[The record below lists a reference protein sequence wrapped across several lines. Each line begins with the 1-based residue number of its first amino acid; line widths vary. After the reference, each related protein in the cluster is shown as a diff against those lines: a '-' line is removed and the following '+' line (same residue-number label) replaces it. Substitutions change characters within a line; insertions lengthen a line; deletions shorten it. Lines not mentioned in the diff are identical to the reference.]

1 MERTPITQLPSAIAP
16 CIGESPRP
24 KPGAGFEAFP
34 LADVEQ
40 SIASRFHAQVMRNP
54 DALAV
59 NDAAQRMSYGEL
71 DALSNRLA
79 HAIVALNV
87 LTATPV
93 ALLLDTQITQIVGL
107 LGVLKAGH
115 GYVPVD
121 TTLPAARVSAI
132 LEDTAPVLLIVCN
145 ATESQGSTASSGCLH
160 VLNLDAL
167 DEALPV
173 SDPEVDIAP
182 DALAYALF
190 TSGTTGR
197 PKGVMQSQRNVLHN
211 VMRHTNSFLI
221 GRGDRQTLL
230 YSYAVYGGTRDIFN
244 ALLNGASLHVY
255 CVAQQGVSGLAEWMF
270 QERISIYCSVATVFR
285 HLLHTPTHSTSFPDL
300 RLIKLGGEATYR
312 RDIEQLQPLLQ
323 DGCVVHCGLGATET
337 GLART
342 FWVDRDTRITEHA
355 VPLGYPVEGMDV
367 LVLDEAGQPVL
378 PGEIGEILI
387 QSPYVALGYWGN
399 EALSQN
405 CFSPSETSPGA
416 RRYRTGDLGVMR
428 ADGCLEHRGRKD
440 FQVKIRGNRV
450 EIAEVEQ
457 SLLGLPQIAEAVV
470 MPRPYMQDENR
481 LVAYVVARPGHDC
494 FLPIIRKALAVKLPS
509 FMLPEAMVVLEEFP
523 QLANGKV
530 NRNALP
536 EPDSQI
542 ARQHQVY
549 APACTPFE
557 HELVSLWEK
566 MLGIKDVGIDDNFFE
581 LGGHSLL
588 ATRILA
594 EFVDGFDM
602 QPPVEV
608 MFEHPTIRALA
619 LHMVKML
626 AQDEEEA

>member
-1 MERTPITQLPSAIAP
+1 
-16 CIGESPRP
+16 
-24 KPGAGFEAFP
+24 
-34 LADVEQ
+34 
-40 SIASRFHAQVMRNP
+40 
-54 DALAV
+54 
-59 NDAAQRMSYGEL
+59 MSYGEL

-87 LTATPV
+87 LATTPV
-93 ALLLDTQITQIVGL
+93 ALLLDTKLAQIVGL
-107 LGVLKAGH
+107 LGVLKSGH
-115 GYVPVD
+115 GYVPID
-121 TTLPAARVSAI
+121 PTLPAARVVAI
-132 LEDTAPVLLIVCN
+132 IEDTAPMLLVVCD
-145 ATESQGSTASSGCLH
+145 ATESQGSTASGGCLH
-160 VLNLDAL
+160 VLNLEAL

-255 CVAQQGVSGLAEWMF
+255 SVAQHGVSGLAKWML

-285 HLLHTPTHSTSFPDL
+285 HLLHTLTQSASFPAL

-312 RDIEQLQPLLQ
+312 RDIEQLQPFLK

-342 FWVDRDTRITEHA
+342 YWVDRDTRITKHT

-367 LVLDEAGQPVL
+367 LLLDEAGQSVL
-378 PGEIGEILI
+378 PGEIGEIVI
-387 QSPYVALGYWGN
+387 HSPYVALGYWGN
-399 EALSQN
+399 EALSQS
-405 CFSPSETSPGA
+405 CFSASETSPGA

-428 ADGCLEHRGRKD
+428 EDGCIEHRGRKD

-457 SLLGLPQIAEAVV
+457 TLLGLPQIAEAVV
-470 MPRPYMQDENR
+470 MPKPDMQGENR

-494 FLPIIRKALAVKLPS
+494 FLPMIRKSLAVSLPS
-509 FMLPEAMVVLEEFP
+509 FMLPEAMVVLAEFP
-523 QLANGKV
+523 QLANGKI
-530 NRNALP
+530 NRKALP
-536 EPDSQI
+536 EPDFQT
-542 ARQHQVY
+542 ARQHQAY
-549 APACTPFE
+549 AAARTPFE
-557 HELVSLWEK
+557 HELVRLWEK
-566 MLGIKDVGIDDNFFE
+566 MLGIKAVGIDDNFFE

-588 ATRILA
+588 ATRVLA
-594 EFVDGFDM
+594 EFVDGLDI
-602 QPPVEV
+602 QPPVTV
-608 MFEHPTIRALA
+608 LFEHPTIRGLA
-619 LHMVKML
+619 LHVMKLL